1 MYRLLIAFVLIAG
14 CALPS
19 FATDVA
25 VRRNVSVV
33 APAARLLPFPRTERA
48 AAVWDERACWSQ
60 CGSYTAWGM
69 TGCLTRDA
77 QGVCL
82 DRTDHADRMC
92 QRECRRAGGPY
103 LPDIFDF

>member
-1 MYRLLIAFVLIAG
+1 MRRLLIALVLVTGFAG
-14 CALPS
+14 STYAADAIVS
-19 FATDVA
+19 
-25 VRRNVSVV
+25 RNASVM
-33 APAARLLPFPRTERA
+33 APAALPFPRTARA

-69 TGCLTRDA
+69 VSCLERDA

-82 DRTDHADRMC
+82 DRTDHSDRMC
-92 QRECRRAGGPY
+92 QRDCRRAGGPY